1 MDFYKNYIENMAQ
14 TPNDRYRA
22 DMQAFMNDS
31 WMNTTLLEKIVIE
44 DEPRTFRYFDDN
56 VIEVGID
63 SVAEITTNTNKIEGD
78 YISVTFKDCSFEY
91 NRGSLFFR
99 PSDKAYYLVYQGT
112 DKHRTISKC
121 KAIKCNNTL
130 KWIDDK
136 TKKII
141 EYPCSMG
148 YDMSSTT
155 SADVKA
161 ISVVNGRLT
170 ILVFGNNDTR
180 NLHLNQRFIISGVP
194 YRINAIKNYE
204 QNNFLDKDVNLLSLY
219 MEKTSIEQDDDIENN
234 LANGLSYDYS
244 ITVDQDS
251 IEQLKDFEG
260 KITASV
266 LYKNEILEEQPTLT
280 WSSTDESVVTVDQDG
295 NYTIVGEDGDTA
307 KIICSLTSQIKAEI
321 EVLVTDAVIGYT
333 ELVIAPYEPIL
344 DLILGDTIEFDCGL
358 YIDNERQSDIVNYT
372 ILNDI
377 PSNCYEIIPTEFGY
391 NLINKKAYKDMLEIK
406 FDCNGYEKTIQ
417 IKLNG
422 LW

>member
-1 MDFYKNYIENMAQ
+1 MEFYKNYIANMAQ

-31 WMNTTLLEKIVIE
+31 WMNTTLLEKIIVE
-44 DEPRTFRYFDDN
+44 DKPRTFKYFDDN
-56 VIEVGID
+56 IVEVAID
-63 SVAEITTNTNKIEGD
+63 SIAEITTNTSKIEGD
-78 YISVTFKDCSFEY
+78 YISVTFKDCLYEY
-91 NRGSLFFR
+91 NRGSLFYR
-99 PSDKAYYLVYQGT
+99 CSDKSYYLVYQGT

-170 ILVFGNNDTR
+170 ILVFGNEDTR

-244 ITVDQDS
+244 VVVDQNR
-251 IEQLKDFEG
+251 IEQLNGFEG
-260 KITASV
+260 VVNASV
-266 LYKNEILEEQPTLT
+266 LYKNEVLTEQPTLK
-280 WSSTDESVVTVDQDG
+280 WISTDKSVVTIDDDG
-295 NYTIVGEDGDTA
+295 NYTIVGSNGDTA
-307 KIICSLTSQIKAEI
+307 KIICCLTSQIKAEI
-321 EVLVTDAVIGYT
+321 DILVTDTIIGNT
-333 ELVIAPYEPIL
+333 ELIIAPYEPIF

-358 YIDNERQSDIVNYT
+358 YVDNEKQSDIVNYT
-372 ILNDI
+372 ILNNV
-377 PSNCYEIIPTEFGY
+377 PSNCYEIVTTSNGY
-391 NLINKKAYKDMLEIK
+391 SLTNNKSYSEPLEIK
-406 FDCNGYEKTIQ
+406 FDCNGYEKIVK